1 MITIQLYIHKVKK
14 STVIVAFFE
23 KNKII
28 AMITMDFSCLS
39 GYNNIRNF
47 GGKEFEI
54 SMELYKREKYLKKIR
69 PFYDACDLIKV
80 ISGVRRCGKSSLM
93 EIIADEI
100 SETGVKDENIIY
112 IDLDSR
118 AYNKIKTADKLDKL
132 IDSKLKGNGVHYLF
146 IDEVQNVKGFEE
158 VLNGFRTDGGVSIF
172 ITGSNSYMLS
182 GELVTKL
189 TGRYIEF
196 EVYTLSF
203 EEYVHMKEFYHKA
216 INSNLMIELN
226 QYILEG
232 GFPRTVQIE
241 EMAAKRTYVDEVVRE
256 IFEKDIRRRVKIK
269 DIASFEIVRNF
280 IINNFGSTTSINS
293 LHQALRKNGIAIG
306 RSTVSRYIQILV
318 DAKILYECNRFDMK
332 SKRALSGE
340 KKYYLADLSFYFA
353 LNTDNRI
360 NYGLTLENM
369 VYFYARSM
377 DYAVSVGRI
386 GKLECDFI
394 LRDKELNY
402 SYIQVAYTIALSKET
417 EEREYRV
424 LESIRD
430 NYNKYIVTT
439 DYLLQKRNGIEHVN
453 IMDYMMR
460 EEKF

>member
-1 MITIQLYIHKVKK
+1 
-14 STVIVAFFE
+14 
-23 KNKII
+23 
-28 AMITMDFSCLS
+28 
-39 GYNNIRNF
+39 
-47 GGKEFEI
+47 
-54 SMELYKREKYLKKIR
+54 MELYRREKYLQKIR

-93 EIIADEI
+93 EMIAE
-100 SETGVKDENIIY
+100 ELKDRGIKEENILY
-112 IDLDSR
+112 MDLDKR
-118 AYNKIKTADKLDKL
+118 AYRKVKTPDDLDHL
-132 IDSKLKGNGVHYLF
+132 IASGLQGSGTYYLF
-146 IDEVQNVKGFEE
+146 IDEIQNVKGFEE

-189 TGRYIEF
+189 TGRYVEF
-196 EVYTLSF
+196 EIYTLSF
-203 EEYVHMKEFYHKA
+203 DEYINMKAFYHRE
-216 INSNLMIELN
+216 INSNLLIELN

-241 EMAAKRTYVDEVVRE
+241 DMAAKRTYVNEVVRE

-269 DIASFEIVRNF
+269 DTAAFETVRNF
-280 IINNFGSTTSINS
+280 MINNFGATTSINS
-293 LHQALRKNGIAIG
+293 LHAALRKAGISFG
-306 RSTVSRYIQILV
+306 RSTLSRYIQVLL
-318 DAKILYECNRFDMK
+318 DAKILYECSRFDMK

-360 NYGLTLENM
+360 NYGPTLENM
-369 VYFYARSM
+369 VYFYARGL

-386 GKLECDFI
+386 GRLECDFI

-402 SYIQVAYTIALSKET
+402 SYIQAAYTIGLSKET
-417 EEREYRV
+417 EEREYRA

-430 NYNKYIVTT
+430 NYKKYLVTT

-453 IMDYMMR
+453 LMEFMMGGKR
-460 EEKF
+460 F

>member
-1 MITIQLYIHKVKK
+1 
-14 STVIVAFFE
+14 
-23 KNKII
+23 
-28 AMITMDFSCLS
+28 MD
-39 GYNNIRNF
+39 
-47 GGKEFEI
+47 
-54 SMELYKREKYLKKIR
+54 LYKREKYLKKIR
-69 PFYDACDLIKV
+69 PFYDAYDLIKV

-93 EIIADEI
+93 ETIADELRACGI
-100 SETGVKDENIIY
+100 KDENIIY
-112 IDLDSR
+112 IDLDKR
-118 AYNKIKTADKLDKL
+118 VYNKIRTADTLESL
-132 IDSKLKGNGVHYLF
+132 IDSKLQGEGLHYLF
-146 IDEVQNVKGFEE
+146 IDEIQNVKGFEE

-203 EEYVHMKEFYHKA
+203 EEYEHMKAFYHKE

-226 QYILEG
+226 RYLLEG
-232 GFPRTVQIE
+232 GFPRTIQIDDI
-241 EMAAKRTYVDEVVRE
+241 AAKRTYVNEVVRE

-269 DIASFEIVRNF
+269 DTACFETVRNF
-280 IINNFGSTTSINS
+280 IINNFGATTSISS
-293 LHQALRKNGIAIG
+293 LHEALRKNGIAIG
-306 RSTVSRYIQILV
+306 RGTVSRYIQTLI
-318 DAKILYECNRFDMK
+318 DAKILYECPRFDIK

-360 NYGLTLENM
+360 NYGPALENM

-394 LRDKELNY
+394 VRDKEQNY
-402 SYIQVAYTIALSKET
+402 SYIQTAYTIALSRET
-417 EEREYRV
+417 EEREYRA
-424 LESIRD
+424 LEAVRD
-430 NYNKYIVTT
+430 NYKKYVVTT

-453 IMDYMMR
+453 MMDFMMQ